1 MEESYVETVNS
12 STVVLFHCTL
22 PSELSREIPSLCHPG
37 IPGKFPRQQQGQR
50 SGWGLSSD
58 EISSLDKLE
67 WGFAERSVLMRA
79 VYHSKYHSS
88 VASVGFSLEVS
99 LFI

>member
-37 IPGKFPRQQQGQR
+37 IPGKFPGNSRDSAVG
-50 SGWGLSSD
+50 GAYPVMKFHDW
-58 EISSLDKLE
+58 ISLN
-67 WGFAERSVLMRA
+67 GVLQN
-79 VYHSKYHSS
+79 V
-88 VASVGFSLEVS
+88 VFL
-99 LFI
+99 